1 MEWFGR
7 EYGIISDG
15 VVTVGIRTSVCTGVI
30 RLILITWFTVKLAK
44 IVWILKIR
52 WIVKEWS
59 RSRGPRGNFGFLK
72 NLWFILL
79 TSNTLLYV
87 RLTFLH
93 NQTRWAT
100 CFIRVLFR
108 ITGIARVDG
117 LIHSTDPIFASGYEL
132 WCRHVYH
139 TCAFCMST
147 MRGKDTLHSNG
158 GCPRL
163 DAVHAAVG
171 RMDTISIVNGNV
183 CGRFHDMLARKVRFL
198 QVH

>member
-1 MEWFGR
+1 LIGFWKSVGSLRNDLDR
-7 EYGIISDG
+7 EALE
-15 VVTVGIRTSVCTGVI
+15 R
-30 RLILITWFTVKLAK
+30 ILGSL
-44 IVWILKIR
+44 R
-52 WIVKEWS
+52 WH
-59 RSRGPRGNFGFLK
+59 K

-79 TSNTLLYV
+79 TSSTLLYV

-100 CFIRVLFR
+100 CFISVLFG

-117 LIHSTDPIFASGYEL
+117 VIHSMDPIFASGYEL

-139 TCAFCMST
+139 TCAFRMLI
-147 MRGKDTLHSNG
+147 MRGKDTLRSNG

-163 DAVHAAVG
+163 DAVHAAAW
-171 RMDTISIVNGNV
+171 RMDTVSIVNGNV
-183 CGRFHDMLARKVRFL
+183 CGRFRDVLARKVRFL